1 VELRQLAHFVAVAEE
16 QSFTRA
22 AARSHLVQSALS
34 VSIRALER
42 DVGASLFDRSTHPV
56 SLTDAGELMLPEAR
70 RTLAAA
76 EAARDAVAA
85 VQGGV
90 RGRVR
95 IGIMQSLSL
104 LDLGS
109 LLASYQ
115 QTRPGV
121 QILPTAAQ
129 GGSAELVA
137 GVLEGRLD
145 VAFTAMPG
153 GYPPGISAF
162 PLASE
167 EMRLACPPGHP
178 LDKTGPITLAE
189 LNAQRFVDFP
199 LGWGTRTSVDLLFAS
214 AGLHREIVVEVPDVS
229 TLLDLVRAGFGLAL
243 VGPSWVPEAERRSL
257 RGVSP
262 APEFTVSLITS
273 SERPLSAAARAL
285 VQLVTTATPEPSHGA
300 SASRR
305 PGPAPAAE

>member
-1 VELRQLAHFVAVAEE
+1 MELRQLAHFVAVAEE

-42 DVGASLFDRSTHPV
+42 DVGAALFDRGTHPV
-56 SLTDAGELMLPEAR
+56 SLTDAGRVMLPEAR
-70 RTLAAA
+70 RALAAA

-90 RGRVR
+90 RGTVR

-115 QTRPGV
+115 QARPGV

-129 GGSAELVA
+129 GGSAGLVA
-137 GVLEGRLD
+137 GVVEGRLD

-153 GYPPGISAF
+153 GYPAGISAF
-162 PLASE
+162 PLATE

-178 LDKTGPITLAE
+178 LDRSGSISLAE
-189 LNAQRFVDFP
+189 LNGERFVDFP
-199 LGWGTRTSVDLLFAS
+199 LGWGTRTSVDLLFAGAS
-214 AGLHREIVVEVPDVS
+214 LHRQIVVEVPDVS
-229 TLLDLVRAGFGLAL
+229 TLVDLVRAGFGLAL
-243 VGPSWVPEAERRSL
+243 VGPSWIPATERRSL
-257 RGVSP
+257 RRVSP
-262 APEFTVSLITS
+262 APVFTVSLITS
-273 SERPLSAAARAL
+273 SERPLSAAARTL
-285 VQLVTTATPEPSHGA
+285 VQLVTDSIPASEPQ
-300 SASRR
+300 R
-305 PGPAPAAE
+305 

>member
-1 VELRQLAHFVAVAEE
+1 MELRQLAHFVAVAEE

-34 VSIRALER
+34 VSIRGLER
-42 DVGASLFDRSTHPV
+42 DLGAALFDRSTHPV
-56 SLTDAGELMLPEAR
+56 SLTAAGELFLPEAR

-85 VQGGV
+85 AVGGV
-90 RGRVR
+90 RGTIR

-115 QTRPGV
+115 QARPGV

-153 GYPPGISAF
+153 GYPPGISAA
-162 PLASE
+162 PLVSE
-167 EMRLACPPGHP
+167 EMRLAGPPGHP
-178 LDKTGPITLAE
+178 LDGRGPLNLAE

-199 LGWGTRTSVDLLFAS
+199 LGWGTRTSVDLLFGN
-214 AGLHREIVVEVPDVS
+214 AGLQREIVVEVPDVS
-229 TLLDLVRAGFGLAL
+229 TLVDLVRAGLGVAFVA
-243 VGPSWVPEAERRSL
+243 PSWIPEAQRRSL
-257 RGVSP
+257 RRVSP
-262 APEFTVSLITS
+262 APVFTVSLITA

-285 VQLVTTATPEPSHGA
+285 AQLV
-300 SASRR
+300 ASRYPASR
-305 PGPAPAAE
+305 PRRGARMPT